1 MFRFKRV
8 LQVSRAV
15 AEVSHGQPPMYLWS
29 EWVQT
34 KKRESIVIVSLLFY
48 QVGREQLKLNEMA
61 KKNVLEVSSWYLQR
75 GSAKSMQSELYRGPR
90 LNGAPEPARGRR
102 FSELKMK
109 V

>member
-61 KKNVLEVSSWYLQR
+61 KKKRARSVLMVSSTGFR
-75 GSAKSMQSELYRGPR
+75 KKHAERAVPGPEAKRGP
-90 LNGAPEPARGRR
+90 
-102 FSELKMK
+102 
-109 V
+109 